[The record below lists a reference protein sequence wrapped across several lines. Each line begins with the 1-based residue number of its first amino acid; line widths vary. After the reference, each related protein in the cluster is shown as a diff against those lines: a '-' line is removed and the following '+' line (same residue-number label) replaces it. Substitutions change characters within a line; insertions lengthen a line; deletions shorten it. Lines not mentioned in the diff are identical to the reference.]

1 MKATAFTHDV
11 PPQRVVFASGALNR
25 VADEAARL
33 KIERALVV
41 ATPGSGARLG
51 QKVSDLLGARAAGL
65 HAQAVMHVPKAVAEA
80 GLKAAREN
88 NADGLIAVGGGSAI
102 GLAKAIA
109 LETGLPILAL
119 PTTYSGSEG
128 TPIFGMTDGERKITG
143 RDVKVVPRTIIYD
156 PDLTLGLP
164 AAVSAASGMNA
175 IAHCVEAL
183 WVDSRTPVTVGLATE
198 AMRRFAQNLP
208 AVVADGSNVAARGE
222 CLIGAWLAGTVLSSG
237 TALHHKLAHVLGGL
251 GLPHAETHAIMLP
264 HVMRFNLDAAPE
276 AKARL
281 QDALGSGDPAAAIA
295 AMLKKFPIPQRL
307 RDVGFDSAKIDF
319 VAGEIAAAIDHRAAS
334 GVGERRARDCWR
346 RRIETSSPSPHKGEG
361 KKFQFKILSAMPLL
375 ISLPQRAL
383 SLRMKASSSSGVLD
397 SAFSPAFSSRAAMAG
412 SA

>member
-11 PPQRVVFASGALNR
+11 PPQRVVFASGALNS

-143 RDVKVVPRTIIYD
+143 RDVKVVPRTIVYD

-164 AAVSAASGMNA
+164 AAVSASSGLNA

-183 WVDSRTPVTVGLATE
+183 WVDSRTPVTIGLATE

-208 AVVADGSNVAARGE
+208 AVVADGSNVTARGE

-281 QDALGSGDPAAAIA
+281 QNALGSGDPASAIA
-295 AMLKKFPIPQRL
+295 GMLKKFPIPQRL

-319 VAGEIAAAIDHRAAS
+319 VAGEIAAAVITVPRPALASDVRDLLAA
-334 GVGERRARDCWR
+334 AY
-346 RRIETSSPSPHKGEG
+346 
-361 KKFQFKILSAMPLL
+361 
-375 ISLPQRAL
+375 
-383 SLRMKASSSSGVLD
+383 
-397 SAFSPAFSSRAAMAG
+397 
-412 SA
+412 

>member
-1 MKATAFTHDV
+1 VKAIAFTHDV
-11 PPQRVVFASGALNR
+11 PPQRVVFASGALDR

-33 KIERALVV
+33 SIARALVV
-41 ATPGSGARLG
+41 ATPGSGERLG
-51 QKVSDLLGARAAGL
+51 KKVSDLLGARSAGL
-65 HAQAVMHVPKAVAEA
+65 HARAVMHVPKAVAEA
-80 GLKAAREN
+80 GLAVAHAAK
-88 NADGLIAVGGGSAI
+88 ADGLVAVGGGSAI

-109 LETGLPILAL
+109 LETGLPILAV

-198 AMRRFAQNLP
+198 AMRRFGQSLP
-208 AVVADGSNVAARGE
+208 VVVADGSNVAARGE

-251 GLPHAETHAIMLP
+251 GLPHAETHAIILP

-281 QDALGSGDPAAAIA
+281 EDALGNEDPAAAVA

-307 RDVGFDSAKIDF
+307 RDVGFKAEKIDF
-319 VAGEIAAAIDHRAAS
+319 VAGEIAAGKITVPRPAS
-334 GVGERRARDCWR
+334 VDDV
-346 RRIETSSPSPHKGEG
+346 
-361 KKFQFKILSAMPLL
+361 
-375 ISLPQRAL
+375 RAL
-383 SLRMKASSSSGVLD
+383 LT
-397 SAFSPAFSSRAAMAG
+397 AAY
-412 SA
+412 

>member
-1 MKATAFTHDV
+1 VKALAFTHDV
-11 PPQRVVFASGALNR
+11 PPQRVVFASGALTR
-25 VADEAARL
+25 VADETARL
-33 KIERALVV
+33 KIDRALVV

-51 QKVSDLLGARAAGL
+51 QKVSDLLGTRAAGL

-80 GLKAAREN
+80 GLAAAREN
-88 NADGLIAVGGGSAI
+88 KADGLIAVGGGSAI

-156 PDLTLGLP
+156 PDLTLGLS

-183 WVDSRTPVTVGLATE
+183 WVDTRTPVTVGLATE
-198 AMRRFAQNLP
+198 AARRFGKSLS
-208 AVVADGSNVAARGE
+208 AVVADGANVAARAE
-222 CLIGAWLAGTVLSSG
+222 CLVGAWLAGTVLSSG

-264 HVMRFNLDAAPE
+264 HVMRFNLEAAPE
-276 AKARL
+276 AEARL
-281 QDALGSGDPAAAIA
+281 QDALGHDVPAAAVA
-295 AMLKKFPIPQRL
+295 ALLYSFPIPKRL
-307 RDVGFDSAKIDF
+307 RDIGFDVAKADF
-319 VAGEIAAAIDHRAAS
+319 VAGEIAAAAITVPRPASASDVRDLLAA
-334 GVGERRARDCWR
+334 AY
-346 RRIETSSPSPHKGEG
+346 
-361 KKFQFKILSAMPLL
+361 
-375 ISLPQRAL
+375 
-383 SLRMKASSSSGVLD
+383 
-397 SAFSPAFSSRAAMAG
+397 
-412 SA
+412 